1 MADVTQDQIEAKLAT
16 YVDPY
21 LEKDL
26 VAAKCIKDIAIDG
39 NTATVKVVLG
49 FPASGYRDELAG
61 KLKPLVESVD
71 GIDTAVID
79 VTSKIAA
86 HSAQKGVKHIEN
98 IKNIIA
104 VASGKGG
111 VGKSTTAVNLALALS
126 AEGAS
131 VACWMP
137 ISMDRASH
145 ACWVFRASRSPSMAS
160 SWSR

>member
-86 HSAQKGVKHIEN
+86 HSAQKGV
-98 IKNIIA
+98 
-104 VASGKGG
+104 
-111 VGKSTTAVNLALALS
+111 
-126 AEGAS
+126 
-131 VACWMP
+131 
-137 ISMDRASH
+137 
-145 ACWVFRASRSPSMAS
+145 
-160 SWSR
+160 